1 MARIDAC
8 IRGEGEVPME
18 VLLTACALRHGE
30 ARVPPGAFRE
40 ESVTSIA
47 GDAQDPAILGQIGE
61 FLEVCHLRA
70 ELGPTAVINWL
81 NKDFEMG
88 RPYDILVEYPIT
100 P

>member
-1 MARIDAC
+1 VAIRRDAHRHWAGRRQQHQQQQWWQQQQR
-8 IRGEGEVPME
+8 RGRWQGQQWRWRKQPW
-18 VLLTACALRHGE
+18 RW
-30 ARVPPGAFRE
+30 P
-40 ESVTSIA
+40 
-47 GDAQDPAILGQIGE
+47 QDPAILGQIGE
-61 FLEVCHLRA
+61 FLEVCRLRA

>member
-1 MARIDAC
+1 MC
-8 IRGEGEVPME
+8 H
-18 VLLTACALRHGE
+18 LLAVGRELLLE
-30 ARVPPGAFRE
+30 APHERRVFL
-40 ESVTSIA
+40 
-47 GDAQDPAILGQIGE
+47 QDPAILGQIGE
-61 FLEVCHLRA
+61 FLEVCRLRA